1 MKLITKNTEKSA
13 SPALKKTSG
22 LKLMRVF
29 NDPSNVCNADD
40 IAMFRVRKLTQ
51 SHIFCV
57 LYVINNVAIQMM
69 KNQARLNA

>member
-1 MKLITKNTEKSA
+1 M
-13 SPALKKTSG
+13 SG